1 MSAEVGTVYIGNK
14 PAINYV
20 MATILQINQGIN
32 RIVLKARGRAISRAV
47 DVAEIARQKYLPG
60 RLEVRDI
67 RIGTE
72 EILAEN
78 GTRRDVSVI
87 EIELEYKP
95 E

>member
-1 MSAEVGTVYIGNK
+1 MKKITF
-14 PAINYV
+14 
-20 MATILQINQGIN
+20 LL
-32 RIVLKARGRAISRAV
+32 VLGFFFDFNDICGQNNWPRFPTDSEIEQAV
-47 DVAEIARQKYLPG
+47 QDYFDNPNA
-60 RLEVRDI
+60 DI

-95 E
+95 EQ